1 MDIWRKFLMNRR
13 WRYFFSFMVGIFFS
27 ILLSDFPFIAN
38 RLENFVFA
46 THYNDLLTQLT
57 LWHLKMFSVPAV
69 LIDNQITIGTRS
81 FYFAYGC
88 LGIRHLTLFAF
99 FILFYFGTLKHKVI
113 YILVGIVIL
122 TLANV
127 SRATIIG
134 ISIYF
139 NPSWFDFVHEY
150 GSMVI
155 LYGTIFLLW
164 IIWVKRVQLD

>member
-1 MDIWRKFLMNRR
+1 
-13 WRYFFSFMVGIFFS
+13 S
-27 ILLSDFPFIAN
+27 I
-38 RLENFVFA
+38 
-46 THYNDLLTQLT
+46 
-57 LWHLKMFSVPAV
+57 PAV
-69 LIDNQITIGTRS
+69 LIDNQIIIGTRS

-99 FILFYFGTLKHKVI
+99 FILFYFGRLKHKII
-113 YILVGIVIL
+113 YILVGFVVL
-122 TLANV
+122 TFANV

-150 GSMVI
+150 GSMIV

-164 IIWVKRVQLD
+164 IIWVKRIHIE